1 MYPLALY
8 KKLLKRRRAEQLA
21 VIKGFQESAKYDQAA
36 QTISA
41 LGERVFPIIQ
51 DSRAVMESSPF
62 IPGVSDFP
70 LDENIRDALSS
81 IIENTAMFSELILR
95 FPDRSVAMLKTNNIW
110 NVLLQWAI
118 SYCYQVK
125 YLLDES
131 TIKVL
136 SLASQELNH
145 VPRDPGYVNPYRRAQ
160 QKKNQLEEEQQL
172 PKKKRKKLKKGPR
185 LHDEF

>member
-1 MYPLALY
+1 
-8 KKLLKRRRAEQLA
+8 
-21 VIKGFQESAKYDQAA
+21 
-36 QTISA
+36 
-41 LGERVFPIIQ
+41 
-51 DSRAVMESSPF
+51 MESSPF

-70 LDENIRDALSS
+70 LDENIRDALS
-81 IIENTAMFSELILR
+81 N
-95 FPDRSVAMLKTNNIW
+95 RSVAMLKTNNIW